1 MPLFEYRCAGCGS
14 VFEHLARSAGE
25 RPAACPKCGAK
36 KVEKQF
42 STFAAHQA
50 PEAGLPGCASGSC
63 TSGTCATGACP
74 FSAS

>member
-14 VFEHLARSAGE
+14 VFELLARSAGE
-25 RPAACPKCGAK
+25 KPAACPQCGTK

-63 TSGTCATGACP
+63 ASGNCGSGACP
-74 FSAS
+74 LGSG